1 MPQAADPVIAHSVDS
16 GILRVQSRPQRL
28 LSIDVLRG
36 LTIAFMI
43 LVNSQQGYAVFSQL
57 HHATWNGFTL
67 TDLVFPTFL
76 MLVGLSLVL
85 STQARLARGATK
97 ALLARHILRRSIVL
111 FLFGMLVNTFPFIN
125 LPGIRYY
132 GVLQRTALC
141 YLVVG
146 LLSLLPGWKNKA
158 AIAAACIL
166 GYWALMRFV
175 PVPGYGIPTHT
186 VPINDPDG
194 NLTAYLDRTLFGPSH
209 LYEKT
214 HDPEGL
220 LSTLPAIGTT
230 LIGVL
235 AGLWLRT
242 QHTARRKAKVIA
254 ASGAILTIAGL
265 AWSPYFPLNKKL
277 WTSSYVLFAGGLSL
291 LLLAAAV
298 YLIDAKRIGR
308 TSNEDNEQREQRTI
322 YTPFL
327 VFGTNAIT
335 AYLISELIFGISAL
349 IPWPDGGPLRA
360 YWAWL
365 SKNVH
370 AYGMPSLLFSITVTL
385 MTWLA
390 VYPLYRKR
398 IFLRV

>member
-1 MPQAADPVIAHSVDS
+1 MATDNPNLP
-16 GILRVQSRPQRL
+16 PRL

-36 LTIAFMI
+36 LTIAVMI
-43 LVNSQQGYAVFSQL
+43 LVNSQQGHAVFAQL
-57 HHATWNGFTL
+57 HHAAWDGFTL
-67 TDLVFPTFL
+67 ADLVFPTFL
-76 MLVGLSLVL
+76 FVIGISLVL
-85 STQARLARGATK
+85 STEARLARGATK
-97 ALLARHILRRSIVL
+97 GTLVRHILRRSTVL

-132 GVLQRTALC
+132 GVLQRTAVC

-158 AIAAACIL
+158 TIAIACVV
-166 GYWALMRFV
+166 GYWLLMRFV
-175 PVPGYGIPTHT
+175 PVPGYGMPTHT
-186 VPINDPDG
+186 IRINDPDG
-194 NLTAYLDRTLFGPSH
+194 NLTAWLDRALFGPSH

-220 LSTLPAIGTT
+220 LSTLPAIATT

-242 QHTARRKAKVIA
+242 QHTIERKASALA
-254 ASGAILTIAGL
+254 ASGIILAFTGL
-265 AWSPYFPLNKKL
+265 AWSPYVPLNKKI
-277 WTSSYVLFAGGLSL
+277 WTSSYVLYAGGLSL
-291 LLLAAAV
+291 LLLATAV
-298 YLIDAKRIGR
+298 YLIDTRPSSKP
-308 TSNEDNEQREQRTI
+308 NTI

-349 IPWPDGGPLRA
+349 IRWPNNGPLRA

-365 SKNVH
+365 STNIH
-370 AYGMPSLLFSITVTL
+370 AYGIPSLIFSITVVL
-385 MTWLA
+385 ITWLA